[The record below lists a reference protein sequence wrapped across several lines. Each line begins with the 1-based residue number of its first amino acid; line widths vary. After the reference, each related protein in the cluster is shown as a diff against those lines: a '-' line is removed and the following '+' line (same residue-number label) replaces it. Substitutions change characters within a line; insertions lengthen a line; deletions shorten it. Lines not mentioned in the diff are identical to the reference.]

1 MDVDLVQGQNVDAYG
16 EVAAN
21 WLCTIFAEPCDA
33 FSGNVFNEASAST
46 GRDLPGFAT
55 DGSGRRA
62 HTFTDL
68 LRYVHD
74 VPGIKR
80 IRFATSH
87 PRCVEGS
94 GDLLGAGR
102 MCTCRLE
109 LRQCY

>member
-1 MDVDLVQGQNVDAYG
+1 M
-16 EVAAN
+16 
-21 WLCTIFAEPCDA
+21 WLFVYCA
-33 FSGNVFNEASAST
+33 

-74 VPGIKR
+74 VPGIQR

-87 PRCVEGS
+87 PRCVWNRGMILGPAACLPLGIKPT
-94 GDLLGAGR
+94 GDLIRAIIACRYFTERLVRACSELPK
-102 MCTCRLE
+102 MCQFFHIVGIL
-109 LRQCY
+109 